1 MPEKRQLHFICNTF
15 VDRATC
21 AITTANVDLNIPKCT
36 MNPGMEDLKRDYSAV
51 IDNIIL

>member
-21 AITTANVDLNIPKCT
+21 AITKANVYLNISKCT
-36 MNPGMEDLKRDYSAV
+36 MKPSMEDLKRDYSAV